1 MTKTIFSLLLIT
13 FIFAFS
19 IKAQTPT
26 PTPTPAVV
34 PETILL
40 PPQVQVPLPTKRWG
54 FDDKTAPEA
63 EARLKKIPDAQHAP
77 DDIDIRIELIEYY
90 ERKDTPEAKKAAQP
104 HRLWL
109 VRNRPERP
117 YYRELGWWMSEEDLK
132 NPDYIALKEEWLK
145 QVNLKKTNDKIRLGA
160 ARFLFQNEDALAEK
174 LLKEGQQINP
184 NLYDYYE
191 RLMEIYEY
199 RFNTAVT
206 DYEAAKA
213 NAREADI
220 DAALRKLFVEGEK
233 GLAVIAKTE
242 LLARSSDHFD
252 LVVKLAAMA
261 LDLNE
266 LKKARAFA
274 ETALNLNL
282 KKDESDEDSNDG
294 GWFDTD
300 KAIYYG
306 NTLLGRVTLREGNTA
321 KAKEHL
327 SASLTF
333 PEESEFKLQQIELD
347 LAAELLAKG
356 EKQAVLDYLARAE
369 KLTIDEENIKIFRR
383 WQRLIKRNSLPL
395 WLGSVD

>member
-26 PTPTPAVV
+26 PTPAIIPDVIPV
-34 PETILL
+34 IQI
-40 PPQVQVPLPTKRWG
+40 PPLKTSWG

-63 EARLKKIPDAQHAP
+63 EARLKKIPDAQQTP
-77 DDIDIRIELIEYY
+77 DDIDIRIELISYY
-90 ERKDTPEAKKAAQP
+90 DRKDAPEAKKAAQA

-109 VRNRPERP
+109 IRNRPERP
-117 YYRELGWWMSEEDLK
+117 YYNELGFWNEENLK

-184 NLYDYYE
+184 KLYDYSE
-191 RLMEIYEY
+191 RLIELYEY
-199 RFNTAVT
+199 RVNGAVS
-206 DYEAAKA
+206 DYESAKA
-213 NAREADI
+213 GGKDADI
-220 DAALRKLFVEGEK
+220 DAALRKLLAEGEK
-233 GLAVIAKTE
+233 GLALIAKDE
-242 LLARSSDHFD
+242 MLARSSDHFE
-252 LVVKLAAMA
+252 LVARLAEIA

-274 ETALNLNL
+274 EAVLNE
-282 KKDESDEDSNDG
+282 KKDESGDDDG
-294 GWFDTD
+294 WRDTD

-306 NTLLGRVTLREGNTA
+306 NTLLGRVALREGNTA
-321 KAKEHL
+321 KAREHL
-327 SASLTF
+327 SASLAF
-333 PEESEFKLQQIELD
+333 PEDSDFELKDLKLD

-356 EKQAVLDYLARAE
+356 EKQAVLDYLARSE
-369 KLTIDEENIKIFRR
+369 KLTTDEDNIKIFRR
-383 WQRLIKRNSLPL
+383 WQRLVKRNSFPY
-395 WLGSVD
+395 WDGD